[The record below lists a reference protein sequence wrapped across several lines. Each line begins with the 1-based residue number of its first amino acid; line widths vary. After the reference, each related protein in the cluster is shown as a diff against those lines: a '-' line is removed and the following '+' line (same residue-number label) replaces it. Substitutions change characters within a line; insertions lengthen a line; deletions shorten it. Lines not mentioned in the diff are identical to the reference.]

1 MINNSNMN
9 GAGHNL
15 ALKSLARRN
24 RDRWIQEGKEGTKI
38 ITESTL
44 SITFPFMVH
53 STAIIN

>member
-1 MINNSNMN
+1 MN